1 MLITPANMQL
11 FFTGLSAQFWQ
22 AYGISAPFWSQV
34 AMLKPSNTEIEKD
47 GWMGKLPT
55 LREWIGPRVVQNAAA
70 RSYTLENKLW
80 ELTLAV
86 DKFKIQ
92 DDTYGVYAPIV
103 AMMGMQ
109 SAKWPDYML
118 ADTMRLNNRL
128 AYDGLAYF
136 HTTHPVD
143 VDDATKGT
151 YSNLRTLSLSPDNFQ
166 TVRAAMMK
174 FVGED
179 SRPLGLM
186 PDLLVVPPSLEITA
200 LNILNAAFIAPQT
213 IGGNTQVGANENVL
227 KGVSRL
233 LVVPELESLAP
244 GIDGTPAP
252 GSGDP
257 DPAKS
262 WYVFDTRKPIKSHMF
277 QQRQAPVFVPRVDP
291 TDPVVFN
298 EHQFVY
304 GVEARGNVGCTLPW
318 LGIKSYGGVL

>member
-1 MLITPANMQL
+1 MSI

-22 AYGISAPFWSQV
+22 AYGQAAPFWAQV

-47 GWMGKLPT
+47 GWMGKIPT

-70 RSYTLENKLW
+70 RSYTLENRLW

-103 AMMGMQ
+103 AYMGMQ
-109 SAKWPDYML
+109 SAKWPDYMI
-118 ADTMRLNNRL
+118 ADAMRLNSRL
-128 AYDGLAYF
+128 AFDGLAYY
-136 HTTHPVD
+136 HASHPVD
-143 VDDATKGT
+143 VDDAGKGT
-151 YSNLRTLSLSPDNFQ
+151 YSNTKTLALTPDNFQ
-166 TVRAAMMK
+166 SVRKDMMK
-174 FVGED
+174 FVAED
-179 SRPLGLM
+179 GRPLGLS

-200 LNILNAAFIAPQT
+200 LNILNAAFIAPQL

-233 LVVPELESLAP
+233 LVVPELETTIA
-244 GIDGTPAP
+244 GIDGTPGL

-257 DPAKS
+257 DPAKT
-262 WYVFDTRKPIKSHMF
+262 WFIFDTRKPIKSHMF

-304 GVEARGNVGCTLPW
+304 GVEARGNVGVTLPW
-318 LGIKSYGGVL
+318 LSVRSVGGTLA